1 MAERKHAT
9 KKLSTSNTKQE
20 MLDAYSDLLKQME
33 EKREAEA
40 PPEQEGCRKGCQG
53 SGCDG

>member
-33 EKREAEA
+33 EKR
-40 PPEQEGCRKGCQG
+40 
-53 SGCDG
+53 